1 MSRASASGKKT
12 KKRWIIALSTLLVL
26 LLALGGAGFYLWG
39 QYGDRISLAMGWT
52 TNDYEGEGHG
62 EVIVTIREGD
72 IGEDV
77 AKTLET
83 AGVVKTSQAFYE
95 LLLEQETPVDFH
107 VGSYQLK
114 LEMSSQAALDA
125 LQDEANKVELTVV
138 LPEGISAQ
146 DALERAAEVTGLP
159 LSDFEAAAS
168 DPQKFGV
175 PADFPSLEGF
185 LFPAT
190 YVFEPGDTA
199 ESIIQ
204 RLVDRMWQALEEHGV
219 AEGDALR
226 VLTLASIVQKEA
238 GNTDDMPMISRVFLN
253 RIDIGMNLQSDATVS
268 YGTGNPDNTVWTSDA
283 ERGDASNLYNTYAN
297 PGLPVGPI
305 GLPGDAAMNAAI
317 NPADGPWIF
326 FTAIDLE
333 NGTTAFAADE
343 AGHRANVEKLYEWCA
358 AHESEGGKYCD

>member
-1 MSRASASGKKT
+1 VSRASASGKKT

-39 QYGDRISLAMGWT
+39 QYGDRISLALGWT

-95 LLLEQETPVDFH
+95 LLLAQETPVDFQ

-114 LEMSSQAALDA
+114 LEMSAQAALDA
-125 LQDEANKVELTVV
+125 LRDEANKVELTVV

-159 LSDFEAAAS
+159 LSDFEAAAG

-190 YVFEPGDTA
+190 YVFEPSDTA
-199 ESIIQ
+199 DSIVQ
-204 RLVDRMWQALEEHGV
+204 KLVDRMWQALDEHGV
-219 AEGDALR
+219 AESDALR

-238 GNTDDMPMISRVFLN
+238 GSTDDMPMISRVFLN

-297 PGLPVGPI
+297 PGLPIGPI
-305 GLPGDAAMNAAI
+305 GLPGDAAINAAI

-333 NGTTAFAADE
+333 NGITAFAADE
-343 AGHRANVEKLYEWCA
+343 AGHQANVEQLYEWCA
-358 AHESEGGKYCD
+358 AHESAGGKYCD